1 MRTWAMSESGAV
13 RAAAGCAQGGAQL
26 QASDY
31 EPLLLGQISAWIP
44 PGAAIQVIAC
54 GMVGARQGWVEAPYL
69 SAPCAPLG
77 ELVPA
82 PTTVD
87 QLDVWICPGIKQ
99 SQPADVM
106 RGEEVQIA
114 GLLARHA
121 EFDGVVCL
129 PGTHSKWVRVS
140 GGEVKS
146 FRTFLTGELF
156 SLLADQSVL
165 RHSLSLAGEGWDR
178 AAFLDAVQLVVSA
191 PEMLTSKL
199 FSIRAESLLCEEP
212 AAASRARLSGYLIGA
227 ELAATRSLWH
237 GGAELA
243 LVGAGGLTELYATAL
258 GAQGRGVTT
267 YPGDELVVAGLS
279 SAYLNLN
286 RP

>member
-1 MRTWAMSESGAV
+1 MRAWAMSESGAV
-13 RAAAGCAQGGAQL
+13 RASVECEQGVSQL
-26 QASDY
+26 QACDCESV
-31 EPLLLGQISAWIP
+31 LLGQVSAWIA
-44 PGAAIQVIAC
+44 PGAAIQVVAC
-54 GMVGARQGWVEAPYL
+54 GMVGARQGWVEIPYL

-77 ELVPA
+77 ELVSA
-82 PTTVD
+82 PTTGD

-106 RGEEVQIA
+106 RGEEAQIA

-129 PGTHSKWVRVS
+129 PGTHSKWVRVC

-165 RHSLSLAGEGWDR
+165 RHSLAGDGWDS
-178 AAFLDAVQLVVSA
+178 AAFLDAAQQMVSA

-199 FSIRAESLLCEEP
+199 FSIRAESLLGEET
-212 AAASRARLSGYLIGA
+212 AAASRARLSGFLIGA

-237 GGAELA
+237 EGAELA
-243 LVGAGGLTELYATAL
+243 LIGAGRLADLYVTAL
-258 GAQGRGVTT
+258 GAQGRVVTT

-279 SAYLNLN
+279 AAHSNLN